1 VTHVEQDLPVA
12 TDGPHMH
19 DLVGDDLRQLGAAG
33 AAEAAAQLAG
43 RKALGSYGQPLQAFN
58 GRDAARDAR
67 EEVLDL
73 LVYLRQAIEEGR
85 TDLNEEYRVALW
97 LGCRLVAASAPA
109 TMHPGAPREIDKQG
123 S

>member
-1 VTHVEQDLPVA
+1 VTHVEQNLPIA

-19 DLVGDDLRQLGAAG
+19 DLVGADLRALAALGG
-33 AAEAAAQLAG
+33 EEAAVRLAE
-43 RKALGSYGQPLQAFN
+43 RKKIGVERYGQPLQAHN
-58 GRDAARDAR
+58 GRDALRDAR

-85 TDLNEEYRVALW
+85 GDLGELYEVAL
-97 LGCRLVAASAPA
+97 RLACQLIRRS
-109 TMHPGAPREIDKQG
+109 TSKDRSIG